1 MSLPVARSEMQKMKD
16 EVDKLS
22 SSLAESKSTME
33 SLESHAVEVSKEI
46 DSLNAEKLEL
56 SENIPGLDAS
66 TQRALSM
73 CRARDDDVKERLMEI
88 QAEIEVLQEEF
99 SKRKAD
105 DEKAKHLYLQDKER
119 LELEL
124 SEMQQKADS
133 LDKLSQDRVR
143 RREEPKKLKQQL
155 SKLRVEVVN
164 AEQTRDQKIHEFEEA
179 EFSSM
184 ACLESARE
192 QLAQKTV
199 YLYTMERARESM
211 ERILRLLDS
220 HRTSAGSGHDQS
232 GSFSAILN
240 SYSTHSES
248 LAQNKR
254 ALNALCEFLESIGI
268 NAERQQ
274 KAVVDDDLKMR
285 FLTAAHKRAEYLERE
300 IEADITEM
308 TRIMGELKRE
318 ESKGAARHDG
328 AEAIRMF
335 EERRREALSIVAEKE
350 KHASASSSAL
360 SILESIIPVV
370 RSWDASTMGLA
381 TTVGSSFSS
390 SNFFTI
396 GEAQRKQALSFQH
409 LTERGKSIRMELLG
423 AMKRLRAHVEKG
435 SYPASTVQL
444 LNSDWIHLACV
455 VLGVNGPEEQQA
467 MEYQQHVHRVK
478 EQKRAE
484 GVPNVDDLEFPK
496 PPPLSSLPFNGFK
509 SEEEFRRVLS
519 FVADLQQ
526 NPLPLISLN
535 GSLLPHSRLFNETKN
550 SAARYEKECN
560 RISEDVMAR
569 RTHMKGLHEQAEAWF
584 AIARKQRDEL
594 EAKVEDMEKEVL
606 GVKARDHGKGRRMKE
621 QASGDASG
629 DSGSASDDD
638 KASGDELSDADL
650 ALRLKRF
657 NSNIES
663 LEYAL
668 SNLTSNEE
676 RRVDNYDELV
686 RVLEDRIRLLAQERK
701 VTLSTWA
708 SESFEDEDDKEIEAM
723 VKRARQEGFGGSSS
737 SDKRK
742 KDQKQP
748 KLVDLLSTS
757 GSSSFL
763 QVFLVA
769 ELTDDLDEVA
779 KMATSVRNRDK
790 QLERKEKRLNEL
802 KKEHDSLVHQ
812 DMDKIAAEIRET
824 SDQLR
829 RKNAL
834 LYQFE
839 LHIYSKSLSECHIRY
854 DEALINEAKAQIA
867 MMEQLLEYFRVE
879 KHRIHTVSSTASPP
893 DLMSREEEYIALSTE
908 LEDLIAQ
915 HDASERF
922 SEAQKLACEA
932 KIEKLKEEH
941 TVLTDNV
948 NLLSDISK
956 ELEDADLKV
965 FGMSISSGNYISKVS
980 PEVQEYVAKLSS
992 LDLFRTESSIECLK
1006 CLVRVVDR
1014 SKFTVSSI
1022 ERLIN
1027 EEKEISKCVQA
1038 EKERR
1043 GCSLNDKYKTEFVRV
1058 SSHHKKQLQKL
1069 VNKLKSA
1076 RDNLKEQLDTADEY
1090 THQLEL
1096 IKDRVQEDIR
1106 KSRSRPRPEP
1116 SLSAE
1121 RMLTSSSSE
1130 RFNAFSFSSSA
1141 FARSPS
1147 TSATKTSA
1155 YLHTLVQA
1163 TYEREFEV
1171 ERKREAREVIEM
1183 IKSREVEVEEMIRE
1197 IEEGRGEN
1205 IIESRVMML
1214 VEQAER
1220 DVRGGEEEYEM
1231 EEIPDESHHQ
1241 GATRDESTSRDETDY
1256 SREEILEEE
1265 EERELE
1271 KLQDEEEEREP
1282 LMHDDVPVPA
1292 ALPSQEPQQ
1301 SVATNE
1307 QSVTTN
1313 EYGWKSTSHT
1323 TTSQPRTSVSRQS
1336 MPPARVPSHSVTP
1349 LDSKLGKIIAAVSPL
1364 RHGNVFFI
1372 PHHSQ
1377 RETVELMTEHGLVR
1391 VKGAIERT
1399 VKLSTDG
1406 KRIEIFFS
1414 KTKKTSRKTF
1424 HMIKQIK
1431 SISKSCSNPLK
1442 IPGETKRM
1450 PSVRIDFEKQAPLY
1464 LVSPMR
1470 QVVEEWYEGLEK
1482 LLVLRKKNPGKYS
1495 SIMQQVM

>member
-1 MSLPVARSEMQKMKD
+1 MMEQLLEYFRVEKHRIHTVSSTASPPDLMSREEEYIA
-16 EVDKLS
+16 LS
-22 SSLAESKSTME
+22 TE
-33 SLESHAVEVSKEI
+33 LEDLIAQH
-46 DSLNAEKLEL
+46 
-56 SENIPGLDAS
+56 DAS
-66 TQRALSM
+66 
-73 CRARDDDVKERLMEI
+73 ER
-88 QAEIEVLQEEF
+88 F
-99 SKRKAD
+99 S
-105 DEKAKHLYLQDKER
+105 E
-119 LELEL
+119 
-124 SEMQQKADS
+124 
-133 LDKLSQDRVR
+133 
-143 RREEPKKLKQQL
+143 
-155 SKLRVEVVN
+155 
-164 AEQTRDQKIHEFEEA
+164 
-179 EFSSM
+179 
-184 ACLESARE
+184 
-192 QLAQKTV
+192 
-199 YLYTMERARESM
+199 
-211 ERILRLLDS
+211 
-220 HRTSAGSGHDQS
+220 
-232 GSFSAILN
+232 
-240 SYSTHSES
+240 
-248 LAQNKR
+248 AQN
-254 ALNALCEFLESIGI
+254 
-268 NAERQQ
+268 
-274 KAVVDDDLKMR
+274 
-285 FLTAAHKRAEYLERE
+285 
-300 IEADITEM
+300 
-308 TRIMGELKRE
+308 
-318 ESKGAARHDG
+318 
-328 AEAIRMF
+328 
-335 EERRREALSIVAEKE
+335 
-350 KHASASSSAL
+350 
-360 SILESIIPVV
+360 
-370 RSWDASTMGLA
+370 
-381 TTVGSSFSS
+381 
-390 SNFFTI
+390 
-396 GEAQRKQALSFQH
+396 
-409 LTERGKSIRMELLG
+409 
-423 AMKRLRAHVEKG
+423 
-435 SYPASTVQL
+435 
-444 LNSDWIHLACV
+444 
-455 VLGVNGPEEQQA
+455 
-467 MEYQQHVHRVK
+467 
-478 EQKRAE
+478 
-484 GVPNVDDLEFPK
+484 
-496 PPPLSSLPFNGFK
+496 
-509 SEEEFRRVLS
+509 
-519 FVADLQQ
+519 
-526 NPLPLISLN
+526 
-535 GSLLPHSRLFNETKN
+535 
-550 SAARYEKECN
+550 
-560 RISEDVMAR
+560 
-569 RTHMKGLHEQAEAWF
+569 
-584 AIARKQRDEL
+584 
-594 EAKVEDMEKEVL
+594 
-606 GVKARDHGKGRRMKE
+606 
-621 QASGDASG
+621 
-629 DSGSASDDD
+629 
-638 KASGDELSDADL
+638 
-650 ALRLKRF
+650 
-657 NSNIES
+657 
-663 LEYAL
+663 
-668 SNLTSNEE
+668 
-676 RRVDNYDELV
+676 
-686 RVLEDRIRLLAQERK
+686 
-701 VTLSTWA
+701 
-708 SESFEDEDDKEIEAM
+708 
-723 VKRARQEGFGGSSS
+723 
-737 SDKRK
+737 
-742 KDQKQP
+742 
-748 KLVDLLSTS
+748 
-757 GSSSFL
+757 
-763 QVFLVA
+763 
-769 ELTDDLDEVA
+769 
-779 KMATSVRNRDK
+779 
-790 QLERKEKRLNEL
+790 
-802 KKEHDSLVHQ
+802 
-812 DMDKIAAEIRET
+812 
-824 SDQLR
+824 
-829 RKNAL
+829 
-834 LYQFE
+834 
-839 LHIYSKSLSECHIRY
+839 ECHIRY